1 MTPKEKAIELY
12 NKFLNP
18 SGDTYLYGILEHES
32 AKECAL
38 IAVDEIL
45 QLKETQDE
53 YQIQYDNGEWSR
65 EIGYRYSKY
74 WTEVKKEIENL

>member
-1 MTPKEKAIELY
+1 MTPKK
-12 NKFLNP
+12 K
-18 SGDTYLYGILEHES
+18 
-32 AKECAL
+32 AKELVDKFSLVGLQQRNEGIQCAL

-45 QLKETQDE
+45 ELKETQEE

-74 WTEVKKEIENL
+74 WQEVKTEIEKL